1 MVRRSVEIDR
11 LLEILD
17 RPRQILFRLARQPAP
32 LVMSSALRLQLH
44 ELRRVGDRAVPL
56 AEPRVRAVVGLAK
69 GAPLTALRIKSG
81 VSLEHRPRVV
91 LPEPA
96 DELRRELPIA
106 RLLREPLLQSKAL
119 AVGARRRRRA
129 ARRRARIRRFIWAD
143 DYEKVGRPC
152 DAIAPLELVAAR
164 RSGAPDI
171 ASFRQ
176 RIEML
181 YVLDE
186 CKPLRPTGKATIRFV
201 PGQLATTK
209 VVLNGKTSLQM
220 VVDTGAS
227 YVTITRK
234 TAERLGID
242 VAKLPKVQVAT
253 AAGVRTH
260 SRGRLDEVKVQGLT
274 AKNVDLTITDDLGGA
289 EGLLGQ
295 SYLARFQITTDNT
308 AGKLELTAR

>member
-1 MVRRSVEIDR
+1 M
-11 LLEILD
+11 
-17 RPRQILFRLARQPAP
+17 
-32 LVMSSALRLQLH
+32 
-44 ELRRVGDRAVPL
+44 
-56 AEPRVRAVVGLAK
+56 
-69 GAPLTALRIKSG
+69 
-81 VSLEHRPRVV
+81 
-91 LPEPA
+91 
-96 DELRRELPIA
+96 
-106 RLLREPLLQSKAL
+106 
-119 AVGARRRRRA
+119 
-129 ARRRARIRRFIWAD
+129 
-143 DYEKVGRPC
+143 GRPC

-253 AAGVRTH
+253 AAGVAGVRTH

-274 AKNVDLTITDDLGGA
+274 AKNVDLTIADDLGGA

-295 SYLARFQITTDNT
+295 SFLARFQITTDT
-308 AGKLELTAR
+308 QRESWSSRRGSRGRARPALAGWRASRRCRASRRRRRRARCRAVGRGR

>member
-1 MVRRSVEIDR
+1 MGRLREADYGAHVRLGEWDGAIADATKLVE
-11 LLEILD
+11 LEPQ
-17 RPRQILFRLARQPAP
+17 RGAHYEQRGLAREAKKDLPGPIEDLQQAVD
-32 LVMSSALRLQLH
+32 LDAAHTNAALHL
-44 ELRRVGDRAVPL
+44 
-56 AEPRVRAVVGLAK
+56 
-69 GAPLTALRIKSG
+69 
-81 VSLEHRPRVV
+81 
-91 LPEPA
+91 
-96 DELRRELPIA
+96 
-106 RLLREPLLQSKAL
+106 
-119 AVGARRRRRA
+119 
-129 ARRRARIRRFIWAD
+129 AD

-181 YVLDE
+181 YVLDA

-201 PGQLATTK
+201 PGRLATTK

-274 AKNVDLTITDDLGGA
+274 AKNVDLTIADDLGGA

-295 SYLARFQITTDNT
+295 SFLARFQITTDNT